1 MRTKA
6 THNRKGAVGSL
17 LEPFA
22 AVASVG
28 VAAVGALWR
37 QAPSTY
43 PFGPSDLGASMSLL
57 GGTGASTAGTIAIV
71 IGLLGLLT
79 VGMARLG
86 GTSRAVRHAVIAGA
100 ALQVL
105 VLGYVVPDIRVLV
118 ELGYLTALVGPLTV
132 LVVLLAGAVRNRSSR
147 WVAVAVVAGIVG
159 IASYTGIF
167 APDTFADLG
176 RGLAEGF
183 TKQGT
188 GPLYLLGSLASGALW
203 LAVAVRRYR
212 QGRVDETERSGA
224 AELLVR
230 WRRPITIAAAL
241 CPMPYA
247 LLRMTWLTPW
257 PIGFDAATLEAQPE
271 MRLFGL
277 LLGFAALGGSVLTI
291 GLISRWG
298 VVFPAWLP
306 VLRGRPVPV
315 MAAVVPGLAVAAAI
329 TVAGHSVVQQAFTE
343 GWDVEGFTMV
353 GLLLFPFPVW
363 GPLLGAATLAY
374 WQRRR
379 DAVAQ
384 LGD

>member
-1 MRTKA
+1 
-6 THNRKGAVGSL
+6 
-17 LEPFA
+17 
-22 AVASVG
+22 
-28 VAAVGALWR
+28 
-37 QAPSTY
+37 
-43 PFGPSDLGASMSLL
+43 
-57 GGTGASTAGTIAIV
+57 
-71 IGLLGLLT
+71 
-79 VGMARLG
+79 
-86 GTSRAVRHAVIAGA
+86 
-100 ALQVL
+100 
-105 VLGYVVPDIRVLV
+105 
-118 ELGYLTALVGPLTV
+118 
-132 LVVLLAGAVRNRSSR
+132 
-147 WVAVAVVAGIVG
+147 
-159 IASYTGIF
+159 
-167 APDTFADLG
+167 
-176 RGLAEGF
+176 
-183 TKQGT
+183 
-188 GPLYLLGSLASGALW
+188 
-203 LAVAVRRYR
+203 
-212 QGRVDETERSGA
+212 
-224 AELLVR
+224 
-230 WRRPITIAAAL
+230 
-241 CPMPYA
+241 
-247 LLRMTWLTPW
+247 MTWLTPW